1 MASPG
6 VLKAQRMSKKPKGWF
21 NEIVIRPTLPV
32 DGYESYEKMCG
43 IVADIYYSAKEQK
56 LLHQLRTNPAES
68 IYITLYTLFKV
79 GIAKCP
85 AYWVNKDLLEALM
98 QSVLTVEI
106 DSLNWTMKTGM
117 FMLPKGVIISPEN
130 KSVEAIFWH
139 YDSEAN
145 TIYWATTDESS
156 SFCRRLK
163 LDGEKFSYTD
173 SEDIDPKVV
182 KGFNEYL
189 HSIFLRLILI
199 MECRPELVDK
209 ESEVVRV
216 NKGFG
221 KAQAQDFYQPLWLG
235 FGYRLKREGTQSSEG
250 SSGTHGTKSVHWR
263 RGFLRNQPYGEGRQ
277 QRKLVWIEPVL
288 VMGGKEL

>member
-1 MASPG
+1 MT
-6 VLKAQRMSKKPKGWF
+6 KKPRGWF

-43 IVADIYYSAKEQK
+43 HVADIYYSAEEQK
-56 LLHQLRTNPAES
+56 LLRQLRTNPGDS
-68 IYITLYTLFKV
+68 KYITLYTLFKV
-79 GIAKCP
+79 GQAKCP

-106 DSLNWTMKTGM
+106 DSLNWAMKMGM
-117 FMLPKGVIISPEN
+117 FMLPKGIILSPEN
-130 KSVEAIFWH
+130 RSVDAIFWN
-139 YDSEAN
+139 YDSEAD
-145 TIYWATTDESS
+145 ILYWAATDGASF
-156 SFCRRLK
+156 FCRRFK
-163 LDGEKFSYTD
+163 LDARKLTYTD
-173 SEDIDPKVV
+173 SQDIDPNVV

-189 HSIFLRLILI
+189 HSILLRLILI
-199 MECRPELVDK
+199 MECRPELVDTT
-209 ESEVVRV
+209 SELVRV
-216 NKGFG
+216 NRGFG

-235 FGYRLKREGTQSSEG
+235 LGYRLKREGMQSSEG

-288 VMGGKEL
+288 VMGGKES

>member
-1 MASPG
+1 
-6 VLKAQRMSKKPKGWF
+6 MSKKPKGWYK
-21 NEIVIRPTLPV
+21 EIVIRPTLPV

-43 IVADIYYSAKEQK
+43 IVADIYYSAEEQK

-79 GIAKCP
+79 GQAKCP
-85 AYWVNKDLLEALM
+85 TYWVNKDLLEALL
-98 QSVLTVEI
+98 QSVLTVEV
-106 DSLNWTMKTGM
+106 DSLNWAMKTGM
-117 FMLPKGVIISPEN
+117 FMLPKGVILSPEN

-145 TIYWATTDESS
+145 TLYWAATDESS
-156 SFCRRLK
+156 SFCRRFK

-173 SEDIDPKVV
+173 TEDIDPKVV

-199 MECRPELVDK
+199 MECRPELVDTT
-209 ESEVVRV
+209 SELVRV

-235 FGYRLKREGTQSSEG
+235 LGYKFKREGTQSSEG
-250 SSGTHGTKSVHWR
+250 SSDTHGTKSVHWR
-263 RGFLRNQPYGEGRQ
+263 RGLLSNQPYGEGRQ

-288 VMGGKEL
+288 VMGGKES

>member
-1 MASPG
+1 
-6 VLKAQRMSKKPKGWF
+6 MSKKPKGWF
-21 NEIVIRPTLPV
+21 NEIVIRPVVHV

-43 IVADIYYSAKEQK
+43 IVADIYYSAEEQK
-56 LLHQLRTNPAES
+56 LLHQLRTNPTES

-106 DSLNWTMKTGM
+106 DNLNWTMKTGM
-117 FMLPKGVIISPEN
+117 FMLPKGVILSPEN

-145 TIYWATTDESS
+145 TIYWAATDESS
-156 SFCRRLK
+156 SFCRRFK

-173 SEDIDPKVV
+173 TEDIDPKVV

-199 MECRPELVDK
+199 MECRPELVDTT
-209 ESEVVRV
+209 SELVRV

-235 FGYRLKREGTQSSEG
+235 LGYRLKREGTQSSEG
-250 SSGTHGTKSVHWR
+250 SSATHGSKSVHWR

-288 VMGGKEL
+288 VMGGKESS